1 MAAAGEAMDRVDD
14 DRTFNVNF
22 SGEGAALLWETVKV
36 KLKDFMPDYADD
48 TLVEYVVVLLRNG
61 RRKDEAR
68 NELEVFLGDDSD
80 SFISWLWDHLANNLD
95 LYIKPEEPD
104 VNDLH
109 EKPLSEELP
118 DRADSQNPDAESE
131 KGKSSNLL
139 RSRRNREWKGLMGD
153 AGEPPP
159 LRSSESKHVHE
170 EAKSHHKDHHARRSI
185 SPQHATQRKRSRPD
199 ERQYLKRDSTSQI
212 IDAPRRLLQFAVRD
226 AVATSRPSD
235 SAGESTLKRLRSVVS
250 TSSED
255 VVDRPP
261 RVRSVA
267 RVPNPMATV
276 IKAVAEAARDVR
288 KVKPSGNVFDRLS
301 RGVPVSEP
309 EIVGE
314 VAAVEDEEFEDLDQ
328 TLKHSSSSKPQRLDY
343 NESYDGDMMM
353 MERESTLGYDYISDN
368 EGYDELKVARH
379 SDLPQTYIHGGSRHE
394 DSIMM
399 QYGISETAEED
410 ISFKRKKNME
420 QLPVTANSSH
430 KMANIPVNANSRN
443 PPHQHAGHDATKLDN
458 QHPPRGSLAVA
469 KKSDG
474 QVIGNNKPIT
484 VANGNAQSAADALKD
499 SQKLLSSTPGL
510 NSATR
515 SLEDT
520 DSRTVFVSNVHTA
533 ATKDSLSQHFN
544 KFGEVLKVII
554 NTDAATGQPI
564 GSAVVEFTKKEA
576 ADGALS
582 LDGSSFMSR
591 VLRVV
596 KRNTT
601 LQKVS
606 PMTWPR
612 LVRASSPYAR
622 FSRVPFSRGTPGAFR
637 SRLPIR
643 PGARSLQWKR
653 DAQGTPAEGGSSV
666 AANSIPFFGARRFTY
681 VRTESKPSENTGGT

>member
-1 MAAAGEAMDRVDD
+1 MGSMDRLD

-22 SGEGAALLWETVKV
+22 SGEGAALLWDTV
-36 KLKDFMPDYADD
+36 KLKLKEFMPDYADD

-68 NELEVFLGDDSD
+68 NELDVFLGDDSD
-80 SFISWLWDHLANNLD
+80 SFISWLWDHLAKNLD
-95 LYIKPEEPD
+95 LYIKPEEPE

-109 EKPLSEELP
+109 EVKPMSEELP
-118 DRADSQNPDAESE
+118 DTADSLNLEPESE
-131 KGKSSNLL
+131 KGKSSNLS

-159 LRSSESKHVHE
+159 LKSSESRHIHE
-170 EAKSHHKDHHARRSI
+170 EAKSYPRDHRARRSI
-185 SPQHATQRKRSRPD
+185 SPQHATQRKRSRLD
-199 ERQYLKRDSTSQI
+199 ERQHMKQRDSTSQTM
-212 IDAPRRLLQFAVRD
+212 DAPRRLLQFAVRD

-250 TSSED
+250 TTSED

-261 RVRSVA
+261 RIRSVA

-288 KVKPSGNVFDRLS
+288 KAKPSGNVFDRLS
-301 RGVPVSEP
+301 RAVEVSEP
-309 EIVGE
+309 ELVGE
-314 VAAVEDEEFEDLDQ
+314 VAAAEDDEFEDLNQ
-328 TLKHSSSSKPQRLDY
+328 FGEHTCSTQPQRLDY
-343 NESYDGDMMM
+343 DESYDGDMTMM
-353 MERESTLGYDYISDN
+353 KRESTLGYDYISDN
-368 EGYDELKVARH
+368 EGYDEGKVTGH
-379 SDLPQTYIHGGSRHE
+379 SDISQTNIHGGIRHE
-394 DSIMM
+394 DSVIM
-399 QYGISETAEED
+399 QYSISETTEDD
-410 ISFKRKKNME
+410 ISFKRKKKME

-430 KMANIPVNANSRN
+430 KMANIPVNANSWQPSR
-443 PPHQHAGHDATKLDN
+443 QQAGHDATKLDN

-469 KKSDG
+469 KNSDG
-474 QVIGNNKPIT
+474 QVIGNNKHIS
-484 VANGNAQSAADALKD
+484 VANGNAQPAADTPKE
-499 SQKLLSSTPGL
+499 SQKMLSSTPGL
-510 NSATR
+510 NSTTR

-576 ADGALS
+576 ADDALS

-601 LQKVS
+601 LQKIS

-612 LVRASSPYAR
+612 LGRASPYAR
-622 FSRVPFSRGTPGAFR
+622 FSRVPFSRGIPGAFR
-637 SRLPIR
+637 SRLPVR

-653 DAQGTPAEGGSSV
+653 DAQGTPVEGGTSI
-666 AANSIPFFGARRFTY
+666 AANSIPFFGTRRFTY
-681 VRTESKPSENTGGT
+681 VRTESKPTENTGGT

>member
-1 MAAAGEAMDRVDD
+1 MDRVD

-22 SGEGAALLWETVKV
+22 SGEGAALLWETVKL
-36 KLKDFMPDYADD
+36 KLKEFMPDYADD

-61 RRKDEAR
+61 RRKEEAR
-68 NELEVFLGDDSD
+68 NELDVFLGDDSD
-80 SFISWLWDHLANNLD
+80 SFITWLWDHLANNLD
-95 LYIKPEEPD
+95 LYIKPEEHD
-104 VNDLH
+104 VDDIH
-109 EKPLSEELP
+109 EKPPSEELP
-118 DRADSQNPDAESE
+118 DRADSENPDPESE
-131 KGKSSNLL
+131 KGKSSNLS

-159 LRSSESKHVHE
+159 LRSSESTHIHE
-170 EAKSHHKDHHARRSI
+170 ETKSHHKDHRARRSI
-185 SPQHATQRKRSRPD
+185 SPQHATQRKRSRLD
-199 ERQYLKRDSTSQI
+199 ERQHTKRDPTSQI

-235 SAGESTLKRLRSVVS
+235 SAGEPTIKRLRSVVS

-261 RVRSVA
+261 RIRSVA
-267 RVPNPMATV
+267 RVSNPMATV

-301 RGVPVSEP
+301 RAVKVSEP
-309 EIVGE
+309 ELVGE
-314 VAAVEDEEFEDLDQ
+314 VAAVEDEEFEDFDQ
-328 TLKHSSSSKPQRLDY
+328 TVEHTGSSKPQRLDY
-343 NESYDGDMMM
+343 DESYDGDMTM

-368 EGYDELKVARH
+368 EGYDELKVTGH

-394 DSIMM
+394 DSMMM
-399 QYGISETAEED
+399 QYGATKQD
-410 ISFKRKKNME
+410 ISSKRKKSME

-430 KMANIPVNANSRN
+430 KMANIPVNANSWHL
-443 PPHQHAGHDATKLDN
+443 PHQNAGHDATKLDN
-458 QHPPRGSLAVA
+458 QYPPRGSLAVA
-469 KKSDG
+469 KKSDI
-474 QVIGNNKPIT
+474 QVIGNNKHIT
-484 VANGNAQSAADALKD
+484 VANGNAQSAADVPKE
-499 SQKLLSSTPGL
+499 STQKMLSSTPGL

-564 GSAVVEFTKKEA
+564 GSAVVEFAKKEA
-576 ADGALS
+576 ADDALS

-612 LVRASSPYAR
+612 LTRASPYAR
-622 FSRVPFSRGTPGAFR
+622 FSRFSFSRGIPGAFR
-637 SRLPIR
+637 SRLPVR

-666 AANSIPFFGARRFTY
+666 AANSIPFLGARRFTY
-681 VRTESKPSENTGGT
+681 VRTESKPNENTGGT

>member
-1 MAAAGEAMDRVDD
+1 MDRLD

-22 SGEGAALLWETVKV
+22 SGEGATRLWDTV
-36 KLKDFMPDYADD
+36 KLKLKEFMPDYADD

-61 RRKDEAR
+61 RRKEEAR
-68 NELEVFLGDDSD
+68 NELDVFLGDDSD

-104 VNDLH
+104 VNDIH

-118 DRADSQNPDAESE
+118 DGAVSQNLDPEPE

-159 LRSSESKHVHE
+159 LRSSESRHIHE
-170 EAKSHHKDHHARRSI
+170 EAKSHHRDDRARRSN
-185 SPQHATQRKRSRPD
+185 SPQQAMQRKRSRLD
-199 ERQYLKRDSTSQI
+199 ERQHMKRDSNSQI

-250 TSSED
+250 TASED

-261 RVRSVA
+261 RIRSVA
-267 RVPNPMATV
+267 RVPNAMATV

-301 RGVPVSEP
+301 RAVEVSEP
-309 EIVGE
+309 ELVGE
-314 VAAVEDEEFEDLDQ
+314 VAAEEFDDFDQ
-328 TLKHSSSSKPQRLDY
+328 TVEHTDLTKPQRLDY
-343 NESYDGDMMM
+343 DESYDGDMRM
-353 MERESTLGYDYISDN
+353 MERESTLGYDYRSDN
-368 EGYDELKVARH
+368 EVYDELKVTGH
-379 SDLPQTYIHGGSRHE
+379 SNLPQTHIHGGSRHE
-394 DSIMM
+394 DSMMM
-399 QYGISETAEED
+399 QYSISETTEDD
-410 ISFKRKKNME
+410 ISFKRNKKME

-430 KMANIPVNANSRN
+430 RMANIPVNANSWQ
-443 PPHQHAGHDATKLDN
+443 PPHQQAGHDATKLDN

-469 KKSDG
+469 KKFDG
-474 QVIGNNKPIT
+474 QVIGNKKHIA
-484 VANGNAQSAADALKD
+484 VVNGNAQSTADTPKE
-499 SQKLLSSTPGL
+499 SQKMLSSTPGL
-510 NSATR
+510 NSTTR

-576 ADGALS
+576 ADDALS

-612 LVRASSPYAR
+612 LVRASPYAR
-622 FSRVPFSRGTPGAFR
+622 FSRAPFSRGIPGAFR

-666 AANSIPFFGARRFTY
+666 AANSIPFLGARKFTY